1 MDDLLVKGFATVSM
15 IIIDENPL
23 NLNCRRRTAPV
34 WALWHT
40 APGLRRARVDTT
52 RK

>member
-1 MDDLLVKGFATVSM
+1 MDDLLVKGFATASM
-15 IIIDENPL
+15 IIIDEKPL

-34 WALWHT
+34 WPFWHT
-40 APGLRRARVDTT
+40 VRGGGAQVDTT

>member
-1 MDDLLVKGFATVSM
+1 MDDLLAKGFTTAS
-15 IIIDENPL
+15 IPIIDEKPL

-34 WALWHT
+34 RPLWH
-40 APGLRRARVDTT
+40 AARGCGAQVDTT